1 MLLGKEPARSWGRLF
16 VRRGP
21 PFLTPFPGKPRSR
34 VRFQPL
40 FLRGFLFEKE
50 MSKAFARK
58 FYRSSAWRNV
68 RGYVFIRDQMLCQD
82 CLKRGVYTPAAEVHH
97 IIELTPDN
105 IHDEDITLNPD
116 NLVSLCKACHYARH
130 NPNARRYTV
139 DEFGSV
145 VPKR

>member
-1 MLLGKEPARSWGRLF
+1 
-16 VRRGP
+16 
-21 PFLTPFPGKPRSR
+21 
-34 VRFQPL
+34 
-40 FLRGFLFEKE
+40 

-82 CLKRGVYTPAAEVHH
+82 CLKQGIYTPAAEVHH
-97 IIELTPDN
+97 IIELTPEN

-116 NLVSLCKACHYARH
+116 NLVSLCKACHHARH
-130 NPNARRYTV
+130 NPSARRYTV